1 MVVVLIMII
10 GLRVCLG
17 ELWVCIIHDLNI
29 MAENKKENY
38 HILSLIGQGAY
49 GHVYKARRKLT
60 GQFVAIKSIKK
71 KGKEEKDI
79 KVMRDEIEILKKLKH
94 ENIILLLD
102 SFETSS
108 EFILVTELGQGE
120 LFNIIE
126 DDQFL

>member
-1 MVVVLIMII
+1 
-10 GLRVCLG
+10 
-17 ELWVCIIHDLNI
+17 
-29 MAENKKENY
+29 
-38 HILSLIGQGAY
+38 
-49 GHVYKARRKLT
+49 
-60 GQFVAIKSIKK
+60 VAIKSIKK

-102 SFETSS
+102 SFETNA

-126 DDQFL
+126 DDQSLEEV